1 MTLRVQR
8 LVTAALTLGCL
19 FLPQRTQA
27 CGGGGIT
34 TSDAGVVANSQRVFI
49 SPRASG
55 ETDII
60 VEVAVPATT
69 ADYGVLIPVPSEP
82 LLDDRAIDQD
92 ELARFDEAT
101 APRIERAISYPSEGS
116 GCGCGSAGD
125 DDSSGSDTK
134 GGSGSVSV
142 TQQVSLGPVTAIA
155 LTGDSVDAVSD
166 WLGDNGF
173 VIPDDRLELLD
184 AYVGGGRYFIAVK
197 RDDRSTPGTATSIGL
212 HYTLQGDYRQLSLAF
227 ARLGAAPTVAFTV
240 FVGAPL
246 AMGPSEPFVAFGLD
260 DLSADLLRRDDYTG
274 AVAKAVKSR
283 DSRAFLVETAK
294 PVGRVFGSALIP
306 PQSPLLAAFDDDAMI
321 TRLSSVIDAEAL
333 TVDATFDKPFGRGV
347 SGVRTVQHRV
357 TTTTKYAS
365 TGGLVLLLL
374 GGMLR
379 RRRRLSDA
387 TRAPFRPT

>member
-1 MTLRVQR
+1 MTLRVHR
-8 LVTAALTLGCL
+8 LVTVILTLGCS
-19 FLPQRTQA
+19 FVPRWANA

-34 TSDAGVVANSQRVFI
+34 TSDAGVVANSQRVII
-49 SPRASG
+49 SSRASG

-82 LLDDRAIDQD
+82 LLDDRAIDED

-101 APRIERAISYPSEGS
+101 APQIKRELDYPSEGS

-134 GGSGSVSV
+134 GASGSVSV

-155 LTGDSVDAVSD
+155 LTGDSVDAVSN

-240 FVGAPL
+240 FVGAPVP
-246 AMGPSEPFVAFGLD
+246 MGPSEPFVAFGLD

-283 DSRAFLVETAK
+283 GSRAFLVETAK
-294 PVGRVFGSALIP
+294 PVGQILGSALIP
-306 PQSPLLAAFDDDAMI
+306 AQSPLHAAFDDDVRI

-333 TVDATFDKPFGRGV
+333 TEDATFDEPLRSFV
-347 SGVRTVQHRV
+347 SGVRTVEHRV
-357 TTTTKYAS
+357 ATTTKYAS
-365 TGGLVLLLL
+365 TGGLVVLLL
-374 GGMLR
+374 GGLLR
-379 RRRRLSDA
+379 RRRR
-387 TRAPFRPT
+387 RE